1 MLNGPFA
8 LAVTAGMA
16 ATVNPCGFALLP
28 AYLSAFV
35 GMKEDGTRVTAV
47 SRALG
52 VSLLLTAGFVTVFGV
67 FGIVLSPILGEVQQ
81 YAPGFTVVFGILL
94 VGLGIW
100 LLTGREL
107 VLRLPKFDRGGADGT
122 LLGMYLFGVSYAVA
136 SLSCAIPNFLLVT
149 SAAANEGSF
158 VSRVVTFVLYG
169 VGMGVV
175 VTVLTLAVALARS
188 GVVARFRSLIPRM
201 NRVAGVLLLV
211 AGAYVA
217 YYGWYELRLFHF
229 DGPAEDPIVDAATE
243 VQTWLVNR
251 MPTTENYGWY
261 LAVGLTVI
269 VGAYAWTRW
278 RRARGPAD
286 PDPAESDE
294 PGPVHGAVG

>member
-8 LAVTAGMA
+8 LALTAGMA

-35 GMKEDGTRVTAV
+35 GMKEDRNRVTAV

-52 VSLLLTAGFVTVFGV
+52 VSMVLTAGFVTVFGL
-67 FGIVLSPILGEVQQ
+67 FGIVLSPVLGEIQQ
-81 YAPGFTVVFGILL
+81 YAPWFTMVFGILL
-94 VGLGIW
+94 VGLGVW
-100 LLTGREL
+100 LVTGHEL
-107 VLRLPKFDRGGADGT
+107 VVKIPKLNKGGADGT
-122 LLGMYLFGVSYAVA
+122 LPSMYLFGVSYAVA

-149 SAAANEGSF
+149 SGAANEDSF
-158 VSRVVTFVLYG
+158 VSRLLTFVIYG

-175 VTVLTLAVALARS
+175 VTVLTVAVAMARS
-188 GVVARFRSLIPRM
+188 GVVAKFRSLLPKM
-201 NRVAGVLLLV
+201 NMIAGVLLLV

-229 DGPAEDPIVDAATE
+229 DGPAEDPVVDFATE
-243 VQTWLVNR
+243 IQTWLVNR

-261 LAVGLTVI
+261 LIGGLAIIAGAVG
-269 VGAYAWTRW
+269 WSRW
-278 RRARGPAD
+278 RRSGDDEVGGSAGPG
-286 PDPAESDE
+286 S
-294 PGPVHGAVG
+294 VAVG

>member
-35 GMKEDGTRVTAV
+35 GMEGDGNRVAAV

-52 VSLLLTAGFVTVFGV
+52 VSLVLTAGFVSVFGL
-67 FGIVLSPILGEVQQ
+67 FGIVLSPVLSEVQQ
-81 YAPGFTVVFGILL
+81 YAPWFTMVFGILL
-94 VGLGIW
+94 VGLGVW
-100 LLTGREL
+100 LVTGHQL
-107 VLRLPKFDRGGADGT
+107 VVAIPKFDRGGADGT
-122 LLGMYLFGVSYAVA
+122 LVGMYLFGVSYAVA

-149 SAAANEGSF
+149 SGAANEDSF

-175 VTVLTLAVALARS
+175 VAVLTVAVALARS
-188 GVVARFRSLIPRM
+188 GVVARFRSLLPKM
-201 NRVAGVLLLV
+201 NMVAGVLLLV

-229 DGPAEDPIVDAATE
+229 DGPIDDPVVDAAE
-243 VQTWLVNR
+243 EIQTWLVNR

-261 LAVGLTVI
+261 LAGGLAI
-269 VGAYAWTRW
+269 VLGAFVWTRW
-278 RRARGPAD
+278 RRGAVDRSGRTD
-286 PDPAESDE
+286 DVE
-294 PGPVHGAVG
+294 GLGGAVG